1 MGEKTGAEFWAII
14 GVGVA
19 ALAFLWSLH
28 NDVADLRERMARL
41 EGLMEG
47 FVTRQSAPDL
57 QSQMQN
63 PVINE
68 ATRELATFEM
78 ASGATKQ

>member
-1 MGEKTGAEFWAII
+1 MGEKTNAEFWAII

-28 NDVADLRERMARL
+28 DDVSDLRERMARL

-47 FVTRQSAPDL
+47 FVTRPSSPGL
-57 QSQMQN
+57 K
-63 PVINE
+63 
-68 ATRELATFEM
+68 L
-78 ASGATKQ
+78 